1 MIHAMNF
8 VVVLSFSKLTFL
20 QWISNFVS
28 FIFPCFSFGSIVW
41 FETASLQMTKSH
53 WGGVDVTHSVSRR
66 RLFMIYLLWRQRRW
80 VVVARESFPS
90 DQATSRKFIPG
101 TPFQSCI
108 AAAERHRCWMLPNSI
123 NGQSRERSLFDDRNV
138 ERQRVV
144 TSRRKLSVTKRS
156 SG

>member
-1 MIHAMNF
+1 MNF
-8 VVVLSFSKLTFL
+8 VFLSFSKLTFL

-28 FIFPCFSFGSIVW
+28 FIFPCFSFGSIW
-41 FETASLQMTKSH
+41 NRIAANDKITL
-53 WGGVDVTHSVSRR
+53 GGVDVTDSVSRR
-66 RLFMIYLLWRQRRW
+66 RLFMIYLLWRQRRR

-108 AAAERHRCWMLPNSI
+108 AAAERHRRWMLPNSI